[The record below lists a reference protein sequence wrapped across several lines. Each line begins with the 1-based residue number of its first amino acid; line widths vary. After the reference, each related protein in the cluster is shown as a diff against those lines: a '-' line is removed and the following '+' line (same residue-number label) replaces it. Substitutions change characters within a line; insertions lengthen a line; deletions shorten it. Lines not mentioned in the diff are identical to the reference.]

1 MRLAFKQK
9 GLYDDAVCK
18 IGHSLVQTLLHAPT
32 VNSFLQL
39 WEQSNAFC
47 HSWYE
52 KVLSAINHFT
62 AISGA
67 LLTGNYGLWN
77 TYVLLM
83 MVLYAPSNTGGL
95 RCSFSPV

>member
-1 MRLAFKQK
+1 M
-9 GLYDDAVCK
+9 
-18 IGHSLVQTLLHAPT
+18 
-32 VNSFLQL
+32 
-39 WEQSNAFC
+39 
-47 HSWYE
+47 
-52 KVLSAINHFT
+52 NHFT

-95 RCSFSPV
+95 R